1 MEKFA
6 QSTGLQTS
14 PVEAHAFNTVTCPGC
29 GLLCD
34 DLRIER
40 DAESK
45 LKVVDKGCAKSITFF
60 ERPQEIA
67 SPRIAGQPVDL
78 QSAVKKAAEILRNA
92 NQPLIAGLG
101 TEAQGMRAIMGVA
114 DRAGATLDHMNSN
127 GSIRNTLVVQNSGWH
142 VCTLTE
148 VRNRVDLL
156 LIVGTDIVS
165 LFPRFFE
172 RNVWN
177 AESMFG
183 QETASREVV
192 YLGGCNI
199 DTTPGISPKGVQ
211 PTVLPC
217 DLERLPEVTAALR
230 ALVAG
235 KKLLAQEVAGIAV
248 SALGKL
254 AQRLHA
260 AKYSVVAWSAAV
272 LNFPHAELTVQNI
285 TELVINLNNTTRSS
299 GLPLG
304 GSEGDISA
312 NQVSTWISGYPVRNS
327 FMRAYPEYDPHHF
340 SAARQITTGE
350 ADALVWVSTFNPEQ
364 LPPSIK
370 AAVVKIPSV
379 IIGHANMKLAVE
391 PDVFIPVGTPGIDHK
406 GTMFRSDNVV
416 SLPLSK
422 LRESTL
428 PSLAEVFTA
437 IQTAL

>member
-6 QSTGLQTS
+6 QSTGSQTS

-34 DLRIER
+34 DVQIAR
-40 DAESK
+40 DTGSK
-45 LKVVDKGCAKSITFF
+45 LKVVDKGCAKSIVFF
-60 ERPQEIA
+60 ERPQETA
-67 SPRIAGQPVDL
+67 SPRVAGQPADL
-78 QSAVKKAAEILRNA
+78 QSAINKAAEILRNA

-101 TEAQGMRAIMGVA
+101 TEVQGMRTIMSVA

-127 GSIRNTLVVQNSGWH
+127 GTIRNTLVVQNSGWQ

-156 LIVGTDIVS
+156 LIVGTDVVS

-177 AESMFG
+177 TESMFG
-183 QETASREVV
+183 QETATREVV
-192 YLGGCNI
+192 YLGGRNI
-199 DTTPGISPKGVQ
+199 DTAPGISPKGVQ

-217 DLERLPEVTAALR
+217 DPEHLPEVTAALR
-230 ALVAG
+230 ALVGG

-248 SALGKL
+248 SDLEKL
-254 AQRLHA
+254 AERLHA
-260 AKYSVVAWSAAV
+260 AKYSVVAWSAAA

-285 TELVINLNNTTRSS
+285 TELVVKLNNTTRSS

-304 GSEGDISA
+304 GSEGDTSA

-327 FMRAYPEYDPHHF
+327 FMRTYPEYDPHHF
-340 SAARQITTGE
+340 SATQQIASGE
-350 ADALVWVSTFNPEQ
+350 ADALIWVSTFNPEH

-370 AAVVKIPSV
+370 APTV
-379 IIGHANMKLAVE
+379 IIGHANMKPAVE

-437 IQTAL
+437 IQAAL

>member
-6 QSTGLQTS
+6 QSTGSQTS

-34 DLRIER
+34 DVQIAR

-45 LKVVDKGCAKSITFF
+45 LKVVDKGCAKSIVFF
-60 ERPQEIA
+60 ERPQETT
-67 SPRIAGQPVDL
+67 SPRIAGQPADL
-78 QSAVKKAAEILRNA
+78 QSAIKKAAEILRNA

-101 TEAQGMRAIMGVA
+101 TEVQGMRAIMGVA

-127 GSIRNTLVVQNSGWH
+127 GNIRNTLVMQNSGWQ

-156 LIVGTDIVS
+156 LIVGTDVVS

-192 YLGGCNI
+192 YLGGRNI
-199 DTTPGISPKGVQ
+199 DTAPGISPKGIQ

-217 DLERLPEVTAALR
+217 DSEHLPEVTAALR
-230 ALVAG
+230 ALVGG

-248 SALGKL
+248 SDLEKL
-254 AQRLHA
+254 AERLHA
-260 AKYSVVAWSAAV
+260 AKYSVVAWSAAA

-285 TELVINLNNTTRSS
+285 TELVVKLNNTTRSS

-327 FMRAYPEYDPHHF
+327 FMRTYPEYDPHHF
-340 SAARQITTGE
+340 SATQQIASGE
-350 ADALVWVSTFNPEQ
+350 ADALIWVSTFNPEH

-370 AAVVKIPSV
+370 APTV
-379 IIGHANMKLAVE
+379 IIGHANMKPAVE

-428 PSLAEVFTA
+428 HSLAEVFTA
-437 IQTAL
+437 IQAAL

>member
-6 QSTGLQTS
+6 QSTGLQTR
-14 PVEAHAFNTVTCPGC
+14 PAEAHAFDTVTCPGC

-34 DLRIER
+34 DLLIKR
-40 DAESK
+40 DVESK
-45 LKVVDKGCAKSITFF
+45 LQVAAKGCAKSIAFF
-60 ERPQEIA
+60 ERPQETN
-67 SPRIAGQPVDL
+67 SPRIAGQPADL
-78 QSAVKKAAEILRNA
+78 QSAIEKAAAILRNA

-101 TEAQGMRAIMGVA
+101 TEVYGMRAIMGVA

-127 GSIRNTLVVQNSGWH
+127 GTIRNTLVVQNSGWQ

-177 AESMFG
+177 TESMFG

-192 YLGGCNI
+192 YLGGRNI
-199 DTTPGISPKGVQ
+199 DTAPGISPKGAQ

-248 SALGKL
+248 SDLEKL
-254 AQRLHA
+254 AARLHA
-260 AKYSVVAWSAAV
+260 AKYSVVAWSAAA
-272 LNFPHAELTVQNI
+272 LNFPHAELSVQNI
-285 TELVINLNNTTRSS
+285 TELVVNLNNTTRSS

-304 GSEGDISA
+304 GSEGDMSA

-327 FMRAYPEYDPHHF
+327 FMRTYPEYDPYHF
-340 SAARQITTGE
+340 SAAQLIATGE
-350 ADALVWVSTFNPEQ
+350 ADALLWVSTFNPEH
-364 LPPSIK
+364 LPPPIQ
-370 AAVVKIPSV
+370 APTI
-379 IIGHANMKLAVE
+379 IIGQANMKPAIE

-416 SLPLSK
+416 TLPLSK
-422 LRESTL
+422 LRESSL
-428 PSLAEVFTA
+428 PSLSEVFTA
-437 IQTAL
+437 IQAAL